1 MCEMMMP
8 LIMVV
13 SFPTSREP
21 RQAVGRTWSMV
32 VGTLL
37 LVLLRK
43 CYRLV
48 DQGRDQLDGPRQRGA
63 GSRPRHGEAGG
74 GSYRWR
80 LQSVRG
86 WRDTDDLGE
95 RAAEGPEAVEADV
108 EAHVGDRD
116 G

>member
-1 MCEMMMP
+1 MCEMLMP

-13 SFPTSREP
+13 SFPAPHEP

-43 CYRLV
+43 CYRLS
-48 DQGRDQLDGPRQRGA
+48 QGSDQLDGPRQRGA

-74 GSYRWR
+74 GPYRWR
-80 LQSVRG
+80 FQSVRG
-86 WRDTDDLGE
+86 WRDADDLGE
-95 RAAEGPEAVEADV
+95 RAAEGPEAVE
-108 EAHVGDRD
+108 
-116 G
+116 